1 MVTSTPVNQGSR
13 FKKLITPS
21 KISNYPKLSIDN
33 LVENTDSDQE
43 NLLLLPPKEKFK
55 FQKVN
60 PSKSK
65 IQKDNPTKSKIQN
78 SNLKAPRLPIDNPV
92 ENIDSDQEDILL
104 SKAIS
109 TKSKIQEAIPTISKM
124 QAVNP
129 TKSKI
134 QDGNPKLSVAQ
145 DEDFEDSF
153 DRMCNVKTGFCLE

>member
-60 PSKSK
+60 SSKSK

-78 SNLKAPRLPIDNPV
+78 SNPKLPRLPIDNPV

-109 TKSKIQEAIPTISKM
+109 TKSKIQEAIPTSSKI

>member
-65 IQKDNPTKSKIQN
+65 FQKDN
-78 SNLKAPRLPIDNPV
+78 
-92 ENIDSDQEDILL
+92 
-104 SKAIS
+104 S
-109 TKSKIQEAIPTISKM
+109 TKSKIQEAIPTNSKI
-124 QAVNP
+124 QAVSP

-134 QDGNPKLSVAQ
+134 QDGNPKLSVDQ
-145 DEDFEDSF
+145 DEDFENSF
-153 DRMCNVKTGFCLE
+153 DGM